1 MKNLSLVKGK
11 YKQQKNR
18 KRLVRNVTILIL
30 ALNSLFLSAQVKFDA
45 SVSKTKLGLNERLRV
60 DFVMNQNGDNF
71 SPPDF
76 ENFQIIGGPN
86 QSIKTSYVNGE
97 RSFSKTYSYFL
108 QPLKKGSIRIK
119 QASIE
124 IDGEEY
130 KSLPIEVLITD
141 SVSQPSESVTQYY
154 NDDDIELRALISKGS
169 PYLNEPI
176 TVIYKLYYKA
186 PINIS
191 DARETETP
199 NYKDF
204 WSQTIKIPQ
213 LKVQREIYKGQNY
226 NVVEWRKVVLYPQ
239 KSGQL
244 EISPLSL
251 NLVLDVPTDKRD
263 FFGNVIYDQ
272 TSQFIS
278 TGMRRITVK
287 DLPLNNKP
295 SSFTGAVGQFEF
307 DVILNKSSL
316 RATESFQ
323 AELKVKGEGNLK
335 LFDLPDLLVPSS
347 MELFEPQREESI
359 NTNLSGMSGSVTKL
373 FTVIPRFQGSFP
385 IEEVE
390 FSYFDPQLESYK
402 TLKSPRLTVD
412 VFDGPTIANSS
423 SNNTNVITPND
434 SFRFIKTKANLIKI
448 DNSKFFESQLFY
460 VLVSSPFAMVIAFVM
475 LTAYTRTR
483 KSSTIELQKAQ
494 EKEINKMIDAAKKSL
509 NDKNI
514 FYDLIE
520 KALLKTLFLKFSIN
534 IENFNKEK
542 IKSISRD
549 KGVDEKTISK
559 IIQLIENCE
568 SAKYSR
574 SSNSIMNND
583 LNNAREVINLILKN
597 K

>member
-1 MKNLSLVKGK
+1 M
-11 YKQQKNR
+11 
-18 KRLVRNVTILIL
+18 VRNILILIL
-30 ALNSLFLSAQVKFDA
+30 ALNSLFISAQVKFDA

-60 DFVMNQNGDNF
+60 DFIMNQNGDNF

-108 QPLKKGSIRIK
+108 QPLKKGSIKIK

-239 KSGQL
+239 KSGEL

-272 TSQFIS
+272 TSQIIS
-278 TGMRRITVK
+278 TGMRRINVK

-307 DVILNKSSL
+307 DLILNKSSL

-335 LFDLPDLLVPSS
+335 LFDLPDLLVPNS

-390 FSYFDPQLESYK
+390 FSYFDPQIESYK

-423 SNNTNVITPND
+423 LNNTNVITPND

-448 DNSKFFESQLFY
+448 DNSQFFESKLFY
-460 VLVSSPFAMVIAFVM
+460 ILVSSPFAIVIAFVM

-494 EKEINKMIDAAKKSL
+494 EKEINKMIEAAKKSL
-509 NDKNI
+509 NDKNM

-520 KALLKTLFLKFSIN
+520 KALLKTLLLKFSIN

-574 SSNSIMNND
+574 SSNSMMNND
-583 LNNAREVINLILKN
+583 LKTAIEVIKLILKN

>member
-1 MKNLSLVKGK
+1 M
-11 YKQQKNR
+11 
-18 KRLVRNVTILIL
+18 VRNITILIL

-108 QPLKKGSIRIK
+108 QPLKKGSIKIK

-272 TSQFIS
+272 TTQIIS
-278 TGMRRITVK
+278 TGMRTINVK

-335 LFDLPDLLVPSS
+335 LFDLPDLLVPNS

-423 SNNTNVITPND
+423 LNNTNVITPND

-448 DNSKFFESQLFY
+448 DNSQFFESQLFY
-460 VLVSSPFAMVIAFVM
+460 ILVSSPFAIVIAFVM

-494 EKEINKMIDAAKKSL
+494 EKEINKMIEAAKKSL
-509 NDKNI
+509 NDKNM

-520 KALLKTLFLKFSIN
+520 KALLKTLLLKFSIN

-583 LNNAREVINLILKN
+583 LNNVREVTKLILKN
-597 K
+597 N

>member
-1 MKNLSLVKGK
+1 M
-11 YKQQKNR
+11 
-18 KRLVRNVTILIL
+18 VRNITILIL
-30 ALNSLFLSAQVKFDA
+30 ALNSLFISAQVKFDA
-45 SVSKTKLGLNERLRV
+45 SVNKTKLGLNERLRV

-119 QASIE
+119 QASVE
-124 IDGEEY
+124 IDGELY

-176 TVIYKLYYKA
+176 TVIYKLFYKA

-204 WSQTIKIPQ
+204 WSQIIKIPQ

-226 NVVEWRKVVLYPQ
+226 NTVEWRKVVLYPQ

-251 NLVLDVPTDKRD
+251 NLVLDIPTDKRD
-263 FFGNVIYDQ
+263 FFGNIIYDQ
-272 TSQFIS
+272 TTLVIS
-278 TGMRRITVK
+278 TGMRTINVK
-287 DLPLNNKP
+287 DLPLKNKP
-295 SSFTGAVGQFEF
+295 LNFTGAVGQFEF

-335 LFDLPDLLVPSS
+335 LFDLPDLQVPSS

-402 TLKSPRLTVD
+402 TIKSPRLTVD
-412 VFDGPTIANSS
+412 VFDGPTITNSS
-423 SNNTNVITPND
+423 LNNTNVITPND
-434 SFRFIKTKANLIKI
+434 SFRFIKTKTNLIKI
-448 DNSKFFESQLFY
+448 DDSKFFESQLFY

-475 LTAYTRTR
+475 LTTYTRSR
-483 KSSTIELQKAQ
+483 KSSTIELQKTQ

-520 KALLKTLFLKFSIN
+520 KVLLKTLLLKFSIN

-549 KGVDEKTISK
+549 KGIDEKTISK

-574 SSNSIMNND
+574 SSNSIMKND
-583 LNNAREVINLILKN
+583 LKNAKEVINLILKN